1 MQEKQPINPWLK
13 MGLELGPV
21 LLFFVGYMRIKDET
35 FLILGREYS
44 GFIVATTAFIPV
56 LFLSMGILWWL
67 TGKLSK
73 MQIVTAVMVIVFG
86 ALTVIF
92 NNEAFFK
99 MKTTIVYALFAGLLG
114 IGLLRGQSYLAYVM
128 EDMMPIAEE
137 GWMILTR
144 RLTAMFAAMAVANE
158 VVWRTMSTEF
168 WVKFETFALPACLFA
183 FFIAQAKMLERYS
196 LEED

>member
-1 MQEKQPINPWLK
+1 MAEHKPINPWLK

-21 LLFFVGYMRIKDET
+21 LIFFVGYMRIKDDMFE
-35 FLILGREYS
+35 IMGREYS
-44 GFIVATTAFIPV
+44 GFIVATTAFIPI
-56 LFLSMGILWWL
+56 LFLSMGVLWWL

-73 MQIVTAVMVIVFG
+73 MQIVTAIMVIFFG

-99 MKTTIVYALFAGLLG
+99 MKTTIVYALFAGILG
-114 IGLLRGQSYLAYVM
+114 VGLLRGQSYLAYVM

-144 RLTAMFAAMAVANE
+144 RLAGMFGAMAVANE

-168 WVKFETFALPACLFA
+168 WVKFETFFLPACLFA
-183 FFIAQAKMLERYS
+183 FFIAQARMLERYS

>member
-1 MQEKQPINPWLK
+1 MAENQPINPWLK

-21 LLFFVGYMRIKDET
+21 LLFFIGYMRIKDET

-67 TGKLSK
+67 TGRLSK

-144 RLTAMFAAMAVANE
+144 RLTAMFASMAVAKGPE
-158 VVWRTMSTEF
+158 
-168 WVKFETFALPACLFA
+168 
-183 FFIAQAKMLERYS
+183 
-196 LEED
+196 